1 MQAETIYDED
11 SDGGGDAD
19 DDIEDKDLE
28 PQQAP
33 GGEPEQQEAQAQ
45 TDGHTDGNVRTPIE
59 MLSFLHAFM
68 ALTASLTHVLCRTPT
83 LRRSRGR
90 TEPAGRSI
98 RPSPLLYSTET
109 AALTTNLST

>member
-1 MQAETIYDED
+1 MCLCVQAETIYDED

-33 GGEPEQQEAQAQ
+33 APAPGGEPEQQEAQAQ

-59 MLSFLHAFM
+59 ILSSLHAFM
-68 ALTASLTHVLCRTPT
+68 AFTASLTHVLCRTPT
-83 LRRSRGR
+83 PRRSRGR
-90 TEPAGRSI
+90 TEPAGRPI
-98 RPSPLLYSTET
+98 HPPFTSPL
-109 AALTTNLST
+109 